1 MAAAQIDLQRAGFSA
16 VTQNRHVP
24 WFGYLYEEKSGPGFR
39 WLRIRKAGLLQPV
52 EHLVRVD
59 IVPACDLR
67 NRHTAHPRLR
77 ADHPLL
83 VITPVP
89 TPAPLHHKTIP

>member
-24 WFGYLYEEKSGPGFR
+24 WFGYLYGEKSGPGFR
-39 WLRIRKAGLLQPV
+39 WLPIREARLRQPV

-59 IVPACDLR
+59 IVPALYGVSAYE
-67 NRHTAHPRLR
+67 TELGW
-77 ADHPLL
+77 
-83 VITPVP
+83 
-89 TPAPLHHKTIP
+89 

>member
-1 MAAAQIDLQRAGFSA
+1 MAAAQINFQRAGFRA
-16 VTQNRHVP
+16 VTQNRQVP
-24 WFGYLYEEKSGPGFR
+24 CFGYLYGEKNGPGFR
-39 WLRIRKAGLLQPV
+39 WIRTRKARLLQPV

-59 IVPACDLR
+59 IVPASDLR

-83 VITPVP
+83 VITPLP
-89 TPAPLHHKTIP
+89 TLAPLRHKTLR